1 MNRPV
6 MWTLWIAATAAILGA
21 CGEAME
27 GGPGGA
33 LPYASELV
41 SFEPGEGA
49 GHGQE
54 DLPGVVLG
62 PPNGTKEGGSS
73 SSVLSLGAG
82 GSIVLGFGDRSITD
96 GPGDDFIVFENA
108 FYTEFED
115 DGVWEELGRV
125 SVSRDGETWHRFPC
139 DTEPVD
145 PEDGGPYRWPGC
157 AGWTPTKDYDPGSI
171 ATLDPAATGG
181 NSFDLASVGVERVNY
196 VRITDLTE
204 TTDLESKAGFDLDA
218 VGVVHVAP

>member
-1 MNRPV
+1 
-6 MWTLWIAATAAILGA
+6 
-21 CGEAME
+21 ME
-27 GGPGGA
+27 DGPGGP

-41 SFEPGEGA
+41 SFEAGEGA

-54 DLPGVVLG
+54 DLPEVVLG
-62 PPNGTKEGGSS
+62 PPESTEEGGSTGN
-73 SSVLSLGAG
+73 VLSLGAG
-82 GSIVLGFGDRSITD
+82 GTIVLGFGDRSITD

-125 SVSRDGETWHRFPC
+125 SVSRDGETWRTFGC
-139 DTEPVD
+139 DTQPVE

-157 AGWTPTKDYDPGSI
+157 AGWTPTKDFDSSSI
-171 ATLDPAATGG
+171 MTLDPAVTGG
-181 NSFDLASVGVERVNY
+181 NSFDLETVGLERADY

-218 VGVVHVAP
+218 VGIVHVAP